1 MLTPNEL
8 LETFNHPSTSHAAMV
23 HAPIVLTALA
33 AVLALASAIALAKR
47 PSLRIAAL
55 LACVLAAGGA
65 WGAKI
70 TGERAYDAKG
80 DPPRVA
86 RQLAHDHEGLGEQAT
101 LIATLAGVLALGAWL
116 PKRSLAVTGAWL
128 AAGASGA
135 SAYWAAS
142 AAHHG
147 GGLVYTYGVGTPKPV
162 TQLDLTP
169 DMEVEPGDLRLV
181 AFEQQVRPV
190 LSTYCYSCHG
200 SGERPAGG
208 LSLTTARAILAGGGS
223 GPAVIPGDPD
233 ASLLYQSVTGS
244 HPELSMPPG
253 DRQPSMEEIA
263 ALREWIE
270 SGAVWAPAE

>member
-1 MLTPNEL
+1 MLTPGEL
-8 LETFNHPSTSHAAMV
+8 LDTFNHPSTAHAALV

-33 AVLALASAIALAKR
+33 AVLAVVSAIALGKR
-47 PSLRIAAL
+47 PALRVAAL
-55 LACVLAAGGA
+55 LGCLLAAGSA

-70 TGERAYDAKG
+70 TGESAYDAMG

-86 RQLAHDHEGLGEQAT
+86 RQLAHDHEGIAEQAT
-101 LIATLAGVLALGAWL
+101 YLATLAAVLALGAWL

-135 SAYWAAS
+135 SAYWAAT

-162 TQLDLTP
+162 TQLNLTP
-169 DMEVEPGDLRLV
+169 DMETEPGDLRLV
-181 AFEQQVRPV
+181 AFEQSVRPV
-190 LSTYCYSCHG
+190 LSTYCYGCHG

-223 GPAVIPGDPD
+223 GPAVIPGDPEG
-233 ASLLYQSVTGS
+233 SLLYQSVTGS

-253 DRQPSMEEIA
+253 DRQPTMIEIA

-270 SGAVWAPAE
+270 SGAVWAPEE